1 MSLPVMLLWRLF
13 VPFAFAY
20 FLSYLFR
27 TVNAVIAPD
36 LVAEL
41 GLEPASLGLL
51 TAAYFLAFAA
61 FQLPLGLLLDR
72 FGPRRVEAAL
82 LLVAAA
88 GALLFARAESQ
99 GGLLLGRALIGLGV
113 SACLMAAFK
122 AFSQWLP
129 TERLPLANGIQ
140 MVAGGLGALAA
151 TAPVEAALSLTDWRG
166 VFLLLGMLTLAAALM
181 LFFVVP
187 ERSGD
192 GPRET
197 LTEQLRGLG
206 GILRG
211 AAFWR
216 IAPWACAGQAAYL
229 SIQGLWAG
237 PWLREVGG
245 YDRDGAAL
253 VLLLIAAA
261 MTLGYFFFGA
271 LAERLGRRGIA
282 PMRVAAAG
290 MLIFMLAQLLL
301 VVPLPFPALPL
312 WLLFGFSGTA
322 CILPYAALSQAFPR
336 QLAGRVNTSLN
347 LLVFSAAFAAQWGI
361 GAIIGLWVGN
371 FGESAAAGGYASA
384 FGAMLASQAL
394 AALWYLR
401 PPAGRN

>member
-1 MSLPVMLLWRLF
+1 MPLSRMLLWRLF
-13 VPFAFAY
+13 APFAFAY

-41 GLEPASLGLL
+41 RLDPAALGLL
-51 TAAYFLAFAA
+51 TSAYFLAFAA

-72 FGPRRVEAAL
+72 FGARRVEATL
-82 LLVAAA
+82 LLLAAG
-88 GALLFARAESQ
+88 GALLFAQAQSL
-99 GGLLLGRALIGLGV
+99 GTLLVARALIGLGV
-113 SACLMAAFK
+113 SACLMAAFQ
-122 AFSQWLP
+122 AFRQWLP
-129 TERLPLANGIQ
+129 AERLPLANGVQ

-151 TAPVEAALSLTDWRG
+151 TAPVEAALRLTDWRG
-166 VFLLLGMLTLAAALM
+166 VFVLLGLLTLAASLAL
-181 LFFVVP
+181 FVAVP
-187 ERSGD
+187 DGVRS

-197 LTEQLRGLG
+197 LSEQLRGLG
-206 GILRG
+206 GILRS
-211 AAFWR
+211 ATFWR

-245 YDRDGAAL
+245 YDREGAAL

-290 MLIFMLAQLLL
+290 MAAFMLAQALLI
-301 VVPLPFPALPL
+301 LPVGLPPLPL
-312 WLLFGFSGTA
+312 WLLFGFCGTA
-322 CILPYAALSQAFPR
+322 CILPYAALSQQFPAH
-336 QLAGRVNTSLN
+336 LAGRVNTSLN
-347 LLVFSAAFAAQWGI
+347 LLVFSAAFAVQWGI
-361 GAIIGLWVGN
+361 GAVVGLWPQTPGGLSSPAG
-371 FGESAAAGGYASA
+371 FAAAFS
-384 FGAMLASQAL
+384 LVLVLQVL

-401 PPAGRN
+401 PRP

>member
-1 MSLPVMLLWRLF
+1 MSLPVILLWRLF

-36 LVAEL
+36 LVADL
-41 GLEPASLGLL
+41 GLDPAALGLL

-61 FQLPLGLLLDR
+61 FQPPLGLLLDR

-82 LLVAAA
+82 LLVAAI
-88 GALLFARAESQ
+88 GALLFARAESL

-151 TAPVEAALSLTDWRG
+151 TAPVEAALRLTDWRG
-166 VFLLLGMLTLAAALM
+166 VFLLLGLLTLAAALT

-187 ERSGD
+187 ERAGD

-197 LTEQLRGLG
+197 LSEQLRGLG
-206 GILRG
+206 GILRS
-211 AAFWR
+211 ATFWR

-245 YDRDGAAL
+245 YDREGAAL

-271 LAERLGRRGIA
+271 LAERLGRRGVP
-282 PMRVAAAG
+282 PMGVAAAG
-290 MLIFMLAQLLL
+290 MAAFMLAQALLIL
-301 VVPLPFPALPL
+301 PLGLPPLPL
-312 WLLFGFSGTA
+312 WLLFGFCGTA
-322 CILPYAALSQAFPR
+322 CILPYAALSQQFPAH
-336 QLAGRVNTSLN
+336 LAGRVNTSLN
-347 LLVFSAAFAAQWGI
+347 LLVFSAAFAVQWGI
-361 GAIIGLWVGN
+361 GAVVGLWPQTPGGLSSPAG
-371 FGESAAAGGYASA
+371 FAAAFS
-384 FGAMLASQAL
+384 LVLVLQVL

-401 PPAGRN
+401 PRP